1 MFCRHLCSTS
11 FAAVAGPG
19 PSRPPPRAAVTAPS
33 ARRATIAVVPHS
45 AGKGLV
51 GGPAGGEGAVHPD
64 PSQPLYPGFQEE
76 KDVSHQAFLHAFEA
90 ARPRAMSIPGMQL
103 ACPAPRLREQQQ
115 QQQQRE
121 FAASIWNRR
130 RSIPSQTYADPL
142 DHIFNEARGWGGA
155 RSGGLLGLEHA
166 FFHLGVFDTDSD
178 GKLTAG
184 EIAKALAARGVAATE
199 AQGHGSSVQLPLTWG
214 VLL

>member
-90 ARPRAMSIPGMQL
+90 ARPRAMSIPGMQV
-103 ACPAPRLREQQQ
+103 RHT
-115 QQQQRE
+115 
-121 FAASIWNRR
+121 S
-130 RSIPSQTYADPL
+130 
-142 DHIFNEARGWGGA
+142 GA
-155 RSGGLLGLEHA
+155 G
-166 FFHLGVFDTDSD
+166 
-178 GKLTAG
+178 AG
-184 EIAKALAARGVAATE
+184 AVTRLAARRPRWCRAACGFFGCWE
-199 AQGHGSSVQLPLTWG
+199 SQSVQLPP
-214 VLL
+214 LLWLLVIPAAGLLADPGCLAQHGRSSTAPAA